1 MGLLDGAIKKAIADG
16 FRGTLLSGTLTK
28 ITTTGRGS
36 NGDPTTTTANYAVQ
50 GFREA
55 YSAFFRA
62 QAGIPDDDTKITLI
76 AGLCGAE
83 PAIGDKII
91 LSGGTWQ
98 VRKVA
103 IDPAGATYDCQCFG
117 VPS

>member
-1 MGLLDGAIKKAIADG
+1 MGLLDGQIKQAIAAG
-16 FRGTLLSGTLTK
+16 FNGKLLKGTLRK
-28 ITTTGRGS
+28 ITATGRAA
-36 NGDPTTTTANYAVQ
+36 NGDPVTTTTDYACQ

-76 AGLCGAE
+76 AGLCGAA
-83 PAIGDKII
+83 PAVEDKVNI
-91 LSGGTWQ
+91 SGGWWQ
-98 VRKVA
+98 IRKVA
-103 IDPAGATYDCQCFG
+103 IDPAGATYELQCFG